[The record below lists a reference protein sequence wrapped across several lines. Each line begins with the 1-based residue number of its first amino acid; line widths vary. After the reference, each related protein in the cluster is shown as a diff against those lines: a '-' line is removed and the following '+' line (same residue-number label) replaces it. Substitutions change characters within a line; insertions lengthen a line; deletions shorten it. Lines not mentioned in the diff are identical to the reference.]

1 MKKKIYPISFLYIV
15 TMSLFLIISLVSLY
29 TTIIC
34 SYKLFIFKAYVL
46 IIPITATLFSTILFW
61 YVFVCNICNKMILNN
76 EGIAITGQKMKNPI
90 QHKEFISF
98 LEIKNVKLICAHIDS
113 KGKRLNITGIASSRP
128 HIFFE
133 FELQN
138 ESLKRIYI
146 EIYSLRQR
154 KQMLDIIN
162 KKTGLALSYDKLER
176 KDYSIYRRN
185 KKKK

>member
-29 TTIIC
+29 ITILC
-34 SYKLFIFKAYVL
+34 FYKLFTIKAYVL
-46 IIPITATLFSTILFW
+46 IIPIMSTLFSTILFG
-61 YVFVCNICNKMILNN
+61 YLFVCNICNKMILNN
-76 EGIAITGQKMKNPI
+76 EGITITGQKIKNPI

-113 KGKRLNITGIASSRP
+113 KGKRLNVTGIASSRP

-133 FELQN
+133 IELQN

-146 EIYSLRQR
+146 EIYSIRQR
-154 KQMLDIIN
+154 KKILEIIN
-162 KKTGLALSYDKLER
+162 LMTNLNFSYSELENI
-176 KDYSIYRRN
+176 DYSMFRR
-185 KKKK
+185 KKKD